1 MTYHSK
7 GIMQKS
13 FITFVGILCATV
25 TKSFASAPQRWQFG
39 FQPAA
44 SPAMEAIVSMH
55 NFLLWIIAFIAVLV
69 TCLLGY
75 IVWRFRASRQPEPH
89 IFYHHTGLEVCWT
102 AFAVLI
108 VAIIMVPSLR
118 LLHKLEMPGE
128 ADMTVKVIGK
138 QWFWTY
144 EYPDK
149 DLNPDNILSFDS
161 LMLEDHELQPGQKRL
176 LDVDK
181 PLVIPVDATVRFL
194 VTAADVIH
202 SFAIPSLGIKKDA
215 VPGRTNET
223 WVRISQP
230 GTYYGQCSELCGTKH
245 GFMPIV
251 IRAVSKEEYE
261 AWHQQQKK

>member
-1 MTYHSK
+1 M
-7 GIMQKS
+7 GAMRWIVR
-13 FITFVGILCATV
+13 FVILMALGLT
-25 TKSFASAPQRWQFG
+25 PQLWANSPHPWQFG

-44 SPAMEAIVSMH
+44 SPAMEAITSMH
-55 NFLLWIIAFIAVLV
+55 NFLLCIIAFIAVLV

-75 IVWRFRASRQPEPH
+75 VIWKYRASRHPTPN

-102 AFAVLI
+102 GFAVLV
-108 VAIIMVPSLR
+108 VAIIMIPSFQ
-118 LLHKLEMPGE
+118 LLHKLEIPGE

-144 EYPDK
+144 EYPGPTT
-149 DLNPDNILSFDS
+149 NPADTLSFDS
-161 LMLEDHELQPGQKRL
+161 LLIEDRELKAGQKRL

-181 PLVIPVDATVRFL
+181 PMIIPINTTVRFL

-215 VPGRTNET
+215 VPGRMNET
-223 WVRISQP
+223 WVRIAQP
-230 GTYYGQCSELCGTKH
+230 GFYYGQCSELCGTRH

-251 IRAVSKEEYE
+251 IHAVTKEEYE
-261 AWHQQQKK
+261 AWRQQQKK